1 VSSGSLGCRV
11 SAESSQDPLRIFQ
24 SKLVEQQIREA
35 TTSAPAPNAF
45 PELLLPVLGSLG
57 DRAPHPST
65 DIRSRVLGEQYSK
78 RYKNWVAQCLVKF
91 QEALV
96 IDKSQNG
103 NYLITERGRRLLEQ
117 KLPSITLRTLE
128 QFPEYVQAQSDR
140 ARNAAKTRALRPL

>member
-1 VSSGSLGCRV
+1 MEKNANGSNCSRCLFGEGTAV
-11 SAESSQDPLRIFQ
+11 VIGLPPAFDLS
-24 SKLVEQQIREA
+24 
-35 TTSAPAPNAF
+35 TSIEDSF
-45 PELLLPVLGSLG
+45 LGSLG

-65 DIRSRVLGEQYSK
+65 NIRSRVLGKRMQYS
-78 RYKNWVAQCLVKF
+78 RQYKNWVAQCLVKF